1 VGSSYVRYCFIA
13 YVYFLRI
20 EAKPLTKANQKQ
32 CGVTEMSNF
41 KYKQVIVV
49 RNDLEISRGK
59 TATQAGHAAVS
70 AAEEARKHFSKWWSA
85 WLNEGQCKIV
95 VKVSNEKELLKLKD
109 EAQEMGLPYALIED
123 RGLTEIPPGT
133 VTCLGIGPAPAEKI
147 DKITGKLSL
156 L

>member
-1 VGSSYVRYCFIA
+1 
-13 YVYFLRI
+13 
-20 EAKPLTKANQKQ
+20 
-32 CGVTEMSNF
+32 MSNF